1 MRKFEYLL
9 GVLLLLTAMACNAA
23 PGPGTEGIVTKVA
36 APGPGTKEGIVAKVA
51 DPSGSYCH
59 LKFPAIRKETLYW
72 DRPVL
77 TDPSEGDII
86 DFYGPCDHDPLG
98 KEEVLRQRRHLEF
111 ERHLGFDD
119 E

>member
-1 MRKFEYLL
+1 MRKLEYLL

-23 PGPGTEGIVTKVA
+23 PGPGTEGIVT
-36 APGPGTKEGIVAKVA
+36 KVA